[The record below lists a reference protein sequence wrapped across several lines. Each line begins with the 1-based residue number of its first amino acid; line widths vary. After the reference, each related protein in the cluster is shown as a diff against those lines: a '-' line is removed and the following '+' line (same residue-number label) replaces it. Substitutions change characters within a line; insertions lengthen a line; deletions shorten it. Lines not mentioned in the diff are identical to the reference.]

1 MAENLNDIFE
11 GFNRVKTRLSN
22 YIKQTEADNRSLD
35 AKNKVLTE
43 TIKSN
48 TLAAAANQ
56 REIRRAAKGIKQINK
71 ITGGK

>member
-35 AKNKVLTE
+35 AKNKILTE

-48 TLAAAANQ
+48 TLAAANQ